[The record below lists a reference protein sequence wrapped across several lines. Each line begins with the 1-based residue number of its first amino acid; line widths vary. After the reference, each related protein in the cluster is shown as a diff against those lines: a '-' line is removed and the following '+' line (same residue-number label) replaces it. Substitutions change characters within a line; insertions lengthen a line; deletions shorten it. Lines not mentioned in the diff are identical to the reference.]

1 MKKMFTPKILMRL
14 RPLLTVAALFALNTV
29 SAFAQSTTFNS
40 TDLKTGISNSLAVI
54 MMFGFVL
61 GIFAVIYGGFA
72 IRRGDVDQGKMS
84 IIGGAIIAAAPAA
97 VFAFYKIFGLDANS
111 AVGVGNFL
119 NEANPVTSSYLRPDR
134 HERQNELRLTDTN
147 AASDSKGRTWGLEG
161 GLFWWLI
168 GGIGAGI
175 TLFFVL
181 LVVMGSSLATS
192 FLVALV
198 PVLICLAY
206 IFGLR
211 QGKPPGYDRD
221 CFEYLLTGRGFSPQ
235 TGHNCTHPLL

>member
-1 MKKMFTPKILMRL
+1 M
-14 RPLLTVAALFALNTV
+14 
-29 SAFAQSTTFNS
+29 SA
-40 TDLKTGISNSLAVI
+40 K
-54 MMFGFVL
+54 
-61 GIFAVIYGGFA
+61 
-72 IRRGDVDQGKMS
+72 
-84 IIGGAIIAAAPAA
+84 
-97 VFAFYKIFGLDANS
+97 
-111 AVGVGNFL
+111 
-119 NEANPVTSSYLRPDR
+119 
-134 HERQNELRLTDTN
+134 NELRLTDTN

-181 LVVMGSSLATS
+181 LVMVGLSLGVS

-198 PVLICLAY
+198 PVLVCLAY

-221 CFEYLLTGRGFSPQ
+221 IFEYVTTGRGFSPEV
-235 TGHNCTHPLL
+235 HCSCTHPLL

>member
-1 MKKMFTPKILMRL
+1 MNAK
-14 RPLLTVAALFALNTV
+14 
-29 SAFAQSTTFNS
+29 S
-40 TDLKTGISNSLAVI
+40 
-54 MMFGFVL
+54 
-61 GIFAVIYGGFA
+61 
-72 IRRGDVDQGKMS
+72 
-84 IIGGAIIAAAPAA
+84 
-97 VFAFYKIFGLDANS
+97 
-111 AVGVGNFL
+111 
-119 NEANPVTSSYLRPDR
+119 
-134 HERQNELRLTDTN
+134 ELRLTDTN

-181 LVVMGSSLATS
+181 LVVMNASLAIS

-198 PVLICLAY
+198 PLLICLAY

-221 CFEYLLTGRGFSPQ
+221 CFEYLLTGRGFSPEV
-235 TGHNCTHPLL
+235 HHSCTHPLL